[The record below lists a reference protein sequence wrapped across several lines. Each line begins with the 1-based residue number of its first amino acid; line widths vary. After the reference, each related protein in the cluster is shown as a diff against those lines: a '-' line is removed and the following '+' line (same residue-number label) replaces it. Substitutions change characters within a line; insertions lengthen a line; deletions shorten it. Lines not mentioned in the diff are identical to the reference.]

1 MSINIVKGQEI
12 DLINNNS
19 KLKQI
24 VIGIGWSLA
33 KKDKV
38 NYVKNASRIDL
49 DSSVFILRNNKIINN
64 RDIIYFGNL
73 FSRNNEVVH
82 NENNVSHNTNKEEII
97 VYLDRFNKEI
107 NELVVVLNIYSSK
120 TRKQDFNMIDNI
132 FINVFDGYNHEEIL
146 KFKILEIDKNNTAII
161 LAKICKKNDNWIFKA
176 IGEGTLDS
184 SIDEIA
190 YQFRE

>member
-19 KLKQI
+19 KLKQM

-33 KKDKV
+33 KKDNV
-38 NYVKNASRIDL
+38 DCLRNTTRIDL
-49 DSSVFILRNNKIINN
+49 DSTVFILRNNKIKNN

-82 NENNVSHNTNKEEII
+82 NENNVSDNEDKEEII

-107 NELVVVLNIYSSK
+107 NELIIGLSIYSCK
-120 TRKQDFNMIDNI
+120 TRKQDFNMVEDI
-132 FINVFDGYNHEEIL
+132 FIKVFDGYNHEEIL
-146 KFKILEIDKNNTAII
+146 KFNILEMDKKKTAII
-161 LAKICKKNDNWIFKA
+161 LGKIYRKNSNWIFKA
-176 IGEGTLDS
+176 IGEGTLDN
-184 SIDEIA
+184 SIDEMA
-190 YQFRE
+190 CQFRE